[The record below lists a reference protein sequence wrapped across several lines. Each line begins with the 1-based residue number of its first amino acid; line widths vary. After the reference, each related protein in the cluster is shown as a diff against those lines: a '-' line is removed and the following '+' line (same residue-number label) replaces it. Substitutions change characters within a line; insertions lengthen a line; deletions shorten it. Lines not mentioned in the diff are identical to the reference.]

1 MSRVVV
7 ATAFGGP
14 EVLSVADAPVG
25 PAGPGEVLLTVRA
38 AGVNP
43 IDTKL
48 YGGAFGSDPSK
59 LPMRLGFEA
68 SGVVAA
74 VGEGARGPAGPVSVG
89 DEVIAFRISGAYAE
103 QVLVDAGSVV
113 PKPPA
118 LTWEEAAGLMLT
130 GATAV
135 HALTATDVGR
145 GDTVLVHAASGG
157 VGLMTVQLAG
167 IRGARVVGTASERR
181 HDLVREFGGEP
192 VAYGDGLAARVRVL
206 TPDGVDAAID
216 AVGTDE
222 AIDASLSLVEDRDR
236 IATIAA
242 FERGSREGINVL
254 GSGPGGDPGEEIR
267 NEARLALLR
276 HVEEGGLRVLVS
288 RSYPLAEVAQAHRA
302 VLEGHTHGKVVLVP

>member
-14 EVLSVADAPVG
+14 EVLSIADVPVG
-25 PAGPGEVLLTVRA
+25 PPGPGEVLVTVRA

-43 IDTKL
+43 IDVKL
-48 YGGAFGSDPSK
+48 YSGAFGSEPTQ

-68 SGVVAA
+68 SGVVEA
-74 VGEGARGPAGPVSVG
+74 VGAGAQGPAGPVRVG

-103 QVLVDAGSVV
+103 RVLVEAGAVV
-113 PKPPA
+113 PKPSA
-118 LTWEEAAGLMLT
+118 LSWEEAAGLLLT

-135 HALTATDVGR
+135 HALTATGVGA

-157 VGLMTVQLAG
+157 VGLMTVQLAR
-167 IRGARVVGTASERR
+167 ILGARVLGTASERR
-181 HDLVREFGGEP
+181 HDFLRDLGVEP
-192 VAYGDGLAARVRVL
+192 VAYGAGLADRVRAVA
-206 TPDGVDAAID
+206 PDGVDAAID

-222 AIDASLSLVEDRDR
+222 AVDVSLALVGDRDR

-242 FERGSREGINVL
+242 FERGSRAGIKLL
-254 GSGPGGDPGEEIR
+254 GGGPGADPGERIR
-267 NEARLALLR
+267 DAARLALLR
-276 HVEEGGLRVLVS
+276 HVEADGLRVLVS
-288 RSYPLAEVAQAHRA
+288 RTYPLAEVAQAHRA